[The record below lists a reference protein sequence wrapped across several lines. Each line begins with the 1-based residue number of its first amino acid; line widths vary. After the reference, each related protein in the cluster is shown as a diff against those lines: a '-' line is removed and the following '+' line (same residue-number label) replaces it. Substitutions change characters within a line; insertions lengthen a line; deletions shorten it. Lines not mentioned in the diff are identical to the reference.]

1 MRSPATSPCRFTLFL
16 AAAAALCWVPAAY
29 AVAADARL
37 VAPPGSET
45 ELKATLS
52 AEVRALPVALHQPV
66 TKGAIL
72 VEMDVTKLQKE
83 LEGERKNLAV
93 LVLKA
98 RKR

>member
-72 VEMDVTKLQKE
+72 YRGEWVQDLDPAQLVKLGVIQ
-83 LEGERKNLAV
+83 V
-93 LVLKA
+93 M
-98 RKR
+98 